1 MVLLLILF
9 TLILLFIRLYFE
21 YKLESKDVIIDL
33 KWPFLNIIDENGNK
47 VDIVCIR
54 GPLEKKEDIEY
65 FE

>member
-9 TLILLFIRLYFE
+9 TLILLFIRIYIE

-54 GPLEKKEDIEY
+54 GP
-65 FE
+65 